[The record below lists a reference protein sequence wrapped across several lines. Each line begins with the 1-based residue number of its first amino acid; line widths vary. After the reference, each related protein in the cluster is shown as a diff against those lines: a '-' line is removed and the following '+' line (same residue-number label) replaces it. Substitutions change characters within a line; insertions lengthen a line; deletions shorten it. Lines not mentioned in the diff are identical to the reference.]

1 MRLIDADAVYN
12 KAMENHQKGE
22 IEDWEADSIIDYLD
36 DAPTIN
42 DAEIVVRCKN
52 CIFRIEG
59 RCFSRRSLVEP
70 DNFCS
75 WGEYQT
81 NTAENQLTPSG
92 KKVALFD
99 LSEVQESMEGNINE

>member
-12 KAMENHQKGE
+12 KAEENHQKGE

-42 DAEIVVRCKN
+42 DAEIVVRCRD
-52 CIFRIEG
+52 CIYRIDG
-59 RCFSRRSLVEP
+59 RCFSRTSFLNAPAVEP

-75 WGEYQT
+75 WGATE
-81 NTAENQLTPSG
+81 
-92 KKVALFD
+92 
-99 LSEVQESMEGNINE
+99 

>member
-42 DAEIVVRCKN
+42 DAEIVVRCKD
-52 CIFRIEG
+52 CIYNIDG
-59 RCFSRRSLVEP
+59 MCFSRTSLKNAVAVEP

-75 WGEYQT
+75 WGATE
-81 NTAENQLTPSG
+81 
-92 KKVALFD
+92 
-99 LSEVQESMEGNINE
+99 